1 MYCHIFIFY
10 PFIGGVTVAQMILK
24 DPVKEECLGGQ
35 GQSCAANKPKPVSS
49 QADSRLR
56 SKKDSQAVIV
66 LQPGS
71 VLRIEQQN
79 DVKQ

>member
-1 MYCHIFIFY
+1 M
-10 PFIGGVTVAQMILK
+10 AQMILK

-35 GQSCAANKPKPVSS
+35 GQNCTASKPKPVGT
-49 QADSRLR
+49 QADSKLQ
-56 SKKDSQAVIV
+56 SEKDSQQVIV

-71 VLRIEQQN
+71 VLRIEQPN